1 MAAERPP
8 APKAASPQWLQNAGV
23 RADEFARQARVSA
36 LPPAPPPPDAYMGDT
51 TRRRLVGEAGA
62 GLNYQAVKAKSSPAE
77 LAHQTLAFT
86 HARPASFAPQQHVF
100 FVLGRPCVVL
110 REKTMLPCAWLT
122 LHTRAHRRETLRTA
136 NIQPSTMI
144 FNDSEPESTTR
155 LIVK

>member
-1 MAAERPP
+1 
-8 APKAASPQWLQNAGV
+8 
-23 RADEFARQARVSA
+23 
-36 LPPAPPPPDAYMGDT
+36 
-51 TRRRLVGEAGA
+51 
-62 GLNYQAVKAKSSPAE
+62 LNYQAVKAKSSPAE